1 MSEGTPERPDGDKAE
16 RDKADA
22 LKGEAPKPPRGELPL
37 SGLAGS
43 PGVALGRAAVLQTGR
58 TGVVHRHVTIEE
70 VGPEL
75 DRFKGGVAKASAELR
90 ELSNKARASATK
102 IELSVLEAYTLMVED
117 ELLLAEVQKR
127 IERELICAEWALD
140 QAVTEMAAQ
149 LRRAGDAYLAER
161 SHDFEFVGARIRLAI
176 GGVSGPVVP
185 DTNEPRVLVAHDLS
199 PAETVGLTRDKVLA
213 LVTEVGT
220 RTSHTAIVAR
230 ALEIPAV
237 VGVAGALSR
246 IGSGDSIIV
255 DGLRGQ
261 VLLHPRPEAVVEY
274 QERAA
279 RFRETARLRRE
290 ARDRPIKLGSGELIE
305 LRANIELPS
314 EALGALSHGA
324 RGIGLYR
331 TEFLY
336 VDRSQP
342 PTEDEQ
348 YETYRKVAE
357 IMNPLSVTLR
367 TFDIGGDKFVS
378 VFQVPSEMNPAL
390 GLRAVRLGLARPE
403 IFMTQ
408 LRAMVRATAHGK
420 LRILLPMI
428 ASLGELFAVK
438 ELFEQ
443 AVKDVD
449 ARGLPRA
456 EHIPIGIMVEVPSA
470 AVMASEF
477 AEHAEFMSIGTND
490 LVQYTLAVDRSTP
503 ELAYLASYFDPAIL
517 RLVRN
522 VLDAGKAR
530 QRPVLLC
537 GAMASDPMAALLLVG
552 MGLRE
557 MSMEAAAVPE
567 VREVLANVTLAQTEL
582 AAADALAER
591 TAAGVQ
597 AALTRHFGRLLSE
610 G

>member
-1 MSEGTPERPDGDKAE
+1 MSDAEGQKETRAE
-16 RDKADA
+16 LA
-22 LKGEAPKPPRGELPL
+22 LAGLP
-37 SGLAGS
+37 GS
-43 PGVALGRAAVLQTGR
+43 PGVALGRAIVVATGR
-58 TGVVHRHVTIEE
+58 TGVVRRHVSAAEVSAEIE
-70 VGPEL
+70 
-75 DRFKGGVAKASAELR
+75 RFKAGVGRAATELR
-90 ELSNKARASATK
+90 ALSSKARPTATK
-102 IELSVLEAYTLMVED
+102 IEMSVLEAYTLMVED
-117 ELLLAEVQKR
+117 ELLLAEVSKHIQTD
-127 IERELICAEWALD
+127 LVCAEWALD
-140 QAVTEMAAQ
+140 LAVTEMAAQ
-149 LRRAGDAYLAER
+149 LRRGGDAYLAER
-161 SHDFEFVGARIRLAI
+161 SHDFEFVGARIRQAI
-176 GGVSGPVVP
+176 GGVQASVVP
-185 DTNEPRVLVAHDLS
+185 ETSEPRILVAHDLS
-199 PAETVGLTRDKVLA
+199 PAETVGLTREKVLA

-220 RTSHTAIVAR
+220 RTSHTSIVAR

-246 IGSGDSIIV
+246 IGNGDSLIV

-261 VLLHPRPEAVVEY
+261 LLLHPRTETTSEY
-274 QERAA
+274 QTRAA
-279 RFRETARLRRE
+279 RFRELSRLRRE
-290 ARDRPIKLGSGELIE
+290 ARDRPSKLGSGELIE
-305 LRANIELPS
+305 LRANIEIPS
-314 EALGALSHGA
+314 EALAALSHGA

-336 VDRSQP
+336 VDRSVP
-342 PTEDEQ
+342 PTEEEQ
-348 YETYRKVAE
+348 YDTYRRVAE

-420 LRILLPMI
+420 LRIMLPMI

-438 ELFEQ
+438 ELWDQ

-449 ARGLPRA
+449 ARGQARA
-456 EHIPIGIMVEVPSA
+456 EHISLGIMVEVPSA
-470 AVMASEF
+470 AVLAHEF

-490 LVQYTLAVDRSTP
+490 LVQYTLAVDRSSP

-517 RLVRN
+517 RLIQN
-522 VLDAGKAR
+522 VIAAGKAK

-557 MSMEAAAVPE
+557 MSMEAAAIPE
-567 VREVLANVTLAQTEL
+567 IREVLANITLEQAER
-582 AAADALAER
+582 AAGDALAEL

-597 AALTRHFGRLLSE
+597 AVLTRHFGRLLSE

>member
-1 MSEGTPERPDGDKAE
+1 MTEGEGQRETRAE
-16 RDKADA
+16 VA
-22 LKGEAPKPPRGELPL
+22 L
-37 SGLAGS
+37 SGLPGS
-43 PGVALGRAAVLQTGR
+43 PGVALGKAAVLAIGR
-58 TGVVHRHVTIEE
+58 TGVVHRHIGAADVGGEIE
-70 VGPEL
+70 
-75 DRFKGGVAKASAELR
+75 RFKAGVDKAAAELR
-90 ELSNKARASATK
+90 ELSNRARQTATK
-102 IELSVLEAYTLMVED
+102 IEISVLEAYMLMVED
-117 ELLLAEVQKR
+117 ELLLAEVTKR
-127 IERELICAEWALD
+127 IETELVCAEWALD
-140 QAVTEMAAQ
+140 LSVTHMAAQ
-149 LRRAGDAYLAER
+149 LKRAGDAYLAER
-161 SHDFEFVGARIRLAI
+161 SHDFEFVGARIRQAI
-176 GGVSGPVVP
+176 GGAQAAVVP
-185 DTNEPRVLVAHDLS
+185 ETSEPRIIVAHDLS

-220 RTSHTAIVAR
+220 RTSHTSIVAR

-246 IGSGDSIIV
+246 IGSGDSLIV

-261 VLLHPRPEAVVEY
+261 LLLHPRPETTTAY
-274 QERAA
+274 QARAA
-279 RFRETARLRRE
+279 RFREVARLRRE
-290 ARDRPIKLGSGELIE
+290 ARDRPSKLGSGELIE
-305 LRANIELPS
+305 LRANIDLPS

-336 VDRSQP
+336 VDRTEP
-342 PTEDEQ
+342 PSEEEQ
-348 YETYRKVAE
+348 YDTYRRVAE

-378 VFQVPSEMNPAL
+378 VFQMPSEMNPAL

-408 LRAMVRATAHGK
+408 LRAMIRATAHGK
-420 LRILLPMI
+420 LRIMLPMI

-438 ELFEQ
+438 ELYDQ
-443 AVKDVD
+443 ARKDVD

-456 EHIPIGIMVEVPSA
+456 EHISLGIMVEVPSA
-470 AVMASEF
+470 AVMAHEF
-477 AEHAEFMSIGTND
+477 AEHAEFLSIGTND

-517 RLVRN
+517 RLIQN
-522 VLDAGKAR
+522 VISAGKAYE
-530 QRPVLLC
+530 RPVLLC

-567 VREVLANVTLAQTEL
+567 VREVLANVTLEQAEL
-582 AAADALAER
+582 AARDALAER

-597 AALTRHFGRLLSE
+597 AALTRHFGGLLSE

>member
-1 MSEGTPERPDGDKAE
+1 MTDGEGQKETRAE
-16 RDKADA
+16 LA
-22 LKGEAPKPPRGELPL
+22 LGGLP
-37 SGLAGS
+37 GS
-43 PGVALGRAAVLQTGR
+43 PGVALGKAVVLALGR
-58 TGVVHRHVTIEE
+58 TGVVHRHVEAAEVPQEIE
-70 VGPEL
+70 
-75 DRFKGGVAKASAELR
+75 RFKGGVARAAAELR
-90 ELSNKARASATK
+90 ELANKARPTATK
-102 IELSVLEAYTLMVED
+102 IEISVLEAYTLMVED
-117 ELLLAEVQKR
+117 ELLLAEVTKH
-127 IERELICAEWALD
+127 IESDLVCAEWALD
-140 QAVTEMAAQ
+140 RSVSEMAGQ
-149 LRRAGDAYLAER
+149 LRRGGDAYLAER

-176 GGVSGPVVP
+176 GGTPAAVVLETP
-185 DTNEPRVLVAHDLS
+185 EPRVIVAHDLS

-220 RTSHTAIVAR
+220 RTSHTSIVAR

-246 IGSGDSIIV
+246 IGNGDSIIV

-261 VLLHPRPEAVVEY
+261 LLLHPRPETVAEY
-274 QERAA
+274 QTRAA
-279 RFRETARLRRE
+279 RFRDIQRLRRE
-290 ARDRPIKLGSGELIE
+290 ARDRPSKLGSGELIE
-305 LRANIELPS
+305 LRANIEIPS
-314 EALGALSHGA
+314 EALAALAHGA

-336 VDRSQP
+336 VDRSEP
-342 PTEDEQ
+342 PSEDEQ
-348 YETYRKVAE
+348 YDTYRRIAE

-378 VFQVPSEMNPAL
+378 VFQMPPEMNPAL
-390 GLRAVRLGLARPE
+390 GLRAVRLGLARPA

-420 LRILLPMI
+420 LRIMLPMI

-438 ELFEQ
+438 ELFDQ

-449 ARGLPRA
+449 ARGQARA
-456 EHIPIGIMVEVPSA
+456 DHISLGMMVEVPSA
-470 AVMASEF
+470 AVMAHEF

-490 LVQYTLAVDRSTP
+490 LVQYSLAVDRSTP

-517 RLVRN
+517 RLILN
-522 VLDAGKAR
+522 VIAAGKAK

-557 MSMEAAAVPE
+557 MSMEAAAIPE
-567 VREVLANVTLAQTEL
+567 VREVLANVTREQTER
-582 AAADALAER
+582 AASDALAER

-597 AALTRHFGRLLSE
+597 AALTRHFGGLLSE

>member
-1 MSEGTPERPDGDKAE
+1 MSEGDGQKETRAE
-16 RDKADA
+16 VA
-22 LKGEAPKPPRGELPL
+22 L
-37 SGLAGS
+37 SGLPGS
-43 PGVALGRAAVLQTGR
+43 PGVALGKAVVLAIGR
-58 TGVVHRHVTIEE
+58 TGVVHRHVAAAD
-70 VGPEL
+70 VGAEI
-75 DRFKGGVAKASAELR
+75 DRFKSGVDKAATELR
-90 ELSNKARASATK
+90 ELSSRARKTATK
-102 IELSVLEAYTLMVED
+102 IEISVLEAYTLMVED
-117 ELLLAEVQKR
+117 ELLLAEVTQR
-127 IERELICAEWALD
+127 IQTELVCAEWALD
-140 QAVTEMAAQ
+140 LAVTQMAAQ
-149 LRRAGDAYLAER
+149 LRRGGDAYLAER
-161 SHDFEFVGARIRLAI
+161 SHDFEFVGARIRQAI
-176 GGVSGPVVP
+176 SGGSPAVVP
-185 DTNEPRVLVAHDLS
+185 ETSEPRIIVAHDLS
-199 PAETVGLTRDKVLA
+199 PAETVGLTREKVLA

-220 RTSHTAIVAR
+220 RSSHTSIVAR

-246 IGSGDSIIV
+246 IGNGDAMIV
-255 DGLRGQ
+255 DGMRGQ
-261 VLLHPRPEAVVEY
+261 LLLHPRPETVTEY
-274 QERAA
+274 QARAA
-279 RFRETARLRRE
+279 RFRDLTRLRRE
-290 ARDRPIKLGSGELIE
+290 ARDRPSKLGSGELIE
-305 LRANIELPS
+305 LRANIDLPS
-314 EALGALSHGA
+314 ETLGALSHGA

-336 VDRSQP
+336 MDRTEP

-348 YETYRKVAE
+348 YDTYRRVAE

-367 TFDIGGDKFVS
+367 TFDIGGDKFAS
-378 VFQVPSEMNPAL
+378 VFQMPSEMNPAL

-420 LRILLPMI
+420 LRIMLPMI

-438 ELFEQ
+438 ELYDQ

-449 ARGLPRA
+449 ARGQPRA
-456 EHIPIGIMVEVPSA
+456 EHISLGIMVEVPSA
-470 AVMASEF
+470 AVMAHEF

-517 RLVRN
+517 RLIQN
-522 VLDAGKAR
+522 VIAAGLAH

-567 VREVLANVTLAQTEL
+567 VREVLANVTLQQTEH
-582 AAADALAER
+582 AARDALAER

>member
-1 MSEGTPERPDGDKAE
+1 MSEAEGQKAARSE
-16 RDKADA
+16 LA
-22 LKGEAPKPPRGELPL
+22 LAGLP
-37 SGLAGS
+37 GS
-43 PGVALGRAAVLQTGR
+43 PGIALGKAMVIDVGR
-58 TGVVHRHVTIEE
+58 TSVAHRHVTAQE
-70 VGPEL
+70 VTAEL
-75 DRFKGGVAKASAELR
+75 ERFKTGVAAAAAELR
-90 ELSNKARASATK
+90 ELSIKAKKSATK
-102 IELSVLEAYTLMVED
+102 IEISVLEAYTLMVED

-127 IERELICAEWALD
+127 IESELVCAEWALD
-140 QAVTEMAAQ
+140 LAVTEMAAQ

-161 SHDFEFVGARIRLAI
+161 SHDFEFVGARIRQAI
-176 GGVSGPVVP
+176 GGKPSAVVL
-185 DTNEPRVLVAHDLS
+185 DTVEPRILVARDLS

-237 VGVAGALSR
+237 VGVAGALAR
-246 IGSGDSIIV
+246 VGSGDSLIV

-261 VLLHPRPEAVVEY
+261 LLLHPRPETVAEY
-274 QERAA
+274 QERGD
-279 RFRETARLRRE
+279 RFRHTAKLRRE
-290 ARDRPIKLGSGELIE
+290 ARDRPIKLESGELIE

-314 EALGALSHGA
+314 EAVGALSHGA

-336 VDRSQP
+336 VDRTEP

-378 VFQVPSEMNPAL
+378 VFQMPSEMNPAL

-420 LRILLPMI
+420 LRIMLPMI

-443 AVKDVD
+443 AIRDVD
-449 ARGLPRA
+449 ARSLPRA
-456 EHIPIGIMVEVPSA
+456 EHVPLGMMVEVPSA
-470 AVMASEF
+470 AVMAQEF
-477 AEHAEFMSIGTND
+477 AEHAEFFSIGTND

-503 ELAYLASYFDPAIL
+503 ELAYLASYYDPAIL
-517 RLVRN
+517 RLIRGVIE
-522 VLDAGKAR
+522 AGKGR
-530 QRPVLLC
+530 DRPVLLC
-537 GAMASDPMAALLLVG
+537 GAMASDPLAALLLVG

-567 VREVLANVTLAQTEL
+567 IREVLANVTLAQTE
-582 AAADALAER
+582 AAAEDALAER

-597 AALTRHFGRLLSE
+597 AALTRHFGRLLSD

>member
-1 MSEGTPERPDGDKAE
+1 
-16 RDKADA
+16 
-22 LKGEAPKPPRGELPL
+22 
-37 SGLAGS
+37 
-43 PGVALGRAAVLQTGR
+43 
-58 TGVVHRHVTIEE
+58 
-70 VGPEL
+70 
-75 DRFKGGVAKASAELR
+75 
-90 ELSNKARASATK
+90 
-102 IELSVLEAYTLMVED
+102 
-117 ELLLAEVQKR
+117 
-127 IERELICAEWALD
+127 
-140 QAVTEMAAQ
+140 
-149 LRRAGDAYLAER
+149 LAER
-161 SHDFEFVGARIRLAI
+161 SHDFEFVGARIRQAI
-176 GGVSGPVVP
+176 SGKPATVVL
-185 DTNEPRVLVAHDLS
+185 DAGEPRILVARDLS
-199 PAETVGLTRDKVLA
+199 PAETVGFTRDKVLA

-237 VGVAGALSR
+237 VGVAGALAR
-246 IGSGDSIIV
+246 IGSGDSLIV

-261 VLLHPRPEAVVEY
+261 LLLHPRPETVAEY
-274 QERAA
+274 QERGA
-279 RFRETARLRRE
+279 RFRHTAKLRRE
-290 ARDRPIKLGSGELIE
+290 ARDRPIKLESGELIE

-314 EALGALSHGA
+314 EAVGALSHGA

-336 VDRSQP
+336 VDRTEP

-378 VFQVPSEMNPAL
+378 VFQMPSEMNPAL

-420 LRILLPMI
+420 LRIMLPMI

-443 AVKDVD
+443 AIRDVD

-456 EHIPIGIMVEVPSA
+456 EHVPLGMMVEVPSA
-470 AVMASEF
+470 AVLAHEF
-477 AEHAEFMSIGTND
+477 AEHAEFFSIGTND

-517 RLVRN
+517 RLIHGVIA
-522 VLDAGKAR
+522 AGKSR

-537 GAMASDPMAALLLVG
+537 GAMASDPLAALLLVG

-567 VREVLANVTLAQTEL
+567 IREVLANVTLVQTE
-582 AAADALAER
+582 AAAKDALAER

-597 AALTRHFGRLLSE
+597 AALTRHFGRLLSD

>member
-1 MSEGTPERPDGDKAE
+1 MTDAEGQKETRTEV
-16 RDKADA
+16 A
-22 LKGEAPKPPRGELPL
+22 LAGLP
-37 SGLAGS
+37 GS
-43 PGVALGRAAVLQTGR
+43 PGVALGKAVVLAIGR
-58 TGVVHRHVTIEE
+58 TGVVHRHVDASE
-70 VGPEL
+70 VGIEIE
-75 DRFKGGVAKASAELR
+75 RFKAGVARAAAELR
-90 ELSNKARASATK
+90 ELANNSRPTATK
-102 IELSVLEAYTLMVED
+102 IEISVLEAYTLMVED
-117 ELLLAEVQKR
+117 ELLLAEVTRRIKR
-127 IERELICAEWALD
+127 DLVCAEWALD
-140 QAVTEMAAQ
+140 LAVTEMAAQ

-176 GGVSGPVVP
+176 GGTPTAVVLEGA
-185 DTNEPRVLVAHDLS
+185 EPRVIVAHDLS

-237 VGVAGALSR
+237 VGVAGALAH
-246 IGSGDSIIV
+246 IGNGDSIIV

-261 VLLHPRPEAVVEY
+261 LLLHPRPETTAEH
-274 QERAA
+274 QTRAA
-279 RFRETARLRRE
+279 RFRSIQRLRRE
-290 ARDRPIKLGSGELIE
+290 ARDRPSKLGSGELIE
-305 LRANIELPS
+305 LRANIEIPL
-314 EALGALSHGA
+314 EALGALEHGA
-324 RGIGLYR
+324 RGVGLYR

-336 VDRSQP
+336 VDRNEP
-342 PTEDEQ
+342 PSEDEQ
-348 YETYRKVAE
+348 YDTYRRVAE
-357 IMNPLSVTLR
+357 IMNPLPVTLR

-420 LRILLPMI
+420 LRIMLPMI

-438 ELFEQ
+438 ELFDQ

-456 EHIPIGIMVEVPSA
+456 EHISLGIMVEVPSV
-470 AVMASEF
+470 AVMAHEF

-517 RLVRN
+517 RLIQN
-522 VLDAGKAR
+522 VIEAGRAK
-530 QRPVLLC
+530 QRPVILC

-557 MSMEAAAVPE
+557 MSMEAAAIPE
-567 VREVLANVTLAQTEL
+567 VREVLANVTREQVER
-582 AAADALAER
+582 AASDALAER

-597 AALTRHFGRLLSE
+597 AAITRHFGGLLSE
-610 G
+610 D

>member
-1 MSEGTPERPDGDKAE
+1 VAELERFK
-16 RDKADA
+16 
-22 LKGEAPKPPRGELPL
+22 
-37 SGLAGS
+37 S
-43 PGVALGRAAVLQTGR
+43 GVAEAA
-58 TGVVHRHVTIEE
+58 
-70 VGPEL
+70 
-75 DRFKGGVAKASAELR
+75 AELR
-90 ELSNKARASATK
+90 ELSAKARRTATK
-102 IELSVLEAYTLMVED
+102 IEISVLEAYTLMVED
-117 ELLLAEVQKR
+117 ELLLAQVKKR
-127 IERELICAEWALD
+127 IEEELVCAEWALD
-140 QAVTEMAAQ
+140 LAVNEMASQ

-161 SHDFEFVGARIRLAI
+161 SHDFEFVGARIRQAI
-176 GGVSGPVVP
+176 GGSPSTVVL
-185 DTNEPRVLVAHDLS
+185 DSEEPRILVARDLS

-237 VGVAGALSR
+237 VGVAGALAR
-246 IGSGDSIIV
+246 IGSGDSLIV
-255 DGLRGQ
+255 DGSRGQ
-261 VLLHPRPEAVVEY
+261 LLVHPRPETVGEY

-290 ARDRPIKLGSGELIE
+290 ARDRPIKLESGELIE

-314 EALGALSHGA
+314 EAVGALAHGA

-336 VDRSQP
+336 VDRSEP
-342 PTEDEQ
+342 PSEEEQ
-348 YETYRKVAE
+348 YDTYRKVAE

-378 VFQVPSEMNPAL
+378 VFQMPSEMNPAL

-420 LRILLPMI
+420 LRIMLPMI

-443 AVKDVD
+443 AIADVD

-456 EHIPIGIMVEVPSA
+456 EHVALGIMVEVPSA
-470 AVMASEF
+470 AVMAHEF

-490 LVQYTLAVDRSTP
+490 LVQYTLAVDRGAP

-517 RLVRN
+517 RLIRGVIE
-522 VLDAGKAR
+522 AGKAKE
-530 QRPVLLC
+530 RPVLLC
-537 GAMASDPMAALLLVG
+537 GAMASDPLAALLLVG

-567 VREVLANVTLAQTEL
+567 IREVLANVTLAQTQA
-582 AAADALAER
+582 AAADALGER

-597 AALTRHFGRLLSE
+597 AALTRHFGRLLSD

>member
-1 MSEGTPERPDGDKAE
+1 MNEGEGQKETRAE
-16 RDKADA
+16 VA
-22 LKGEAPKPPRGELPL
+22 L
-37 SGLAGS
+37 SGLPGS
-43 PGVALGRAAVLQTGR
+43 PGVALGKAVALAIGR
-58 TGVVHRHVTIEE
+58 TGVVHRHIEAE
-70 VGPEL
+70 GVADEIE
-75 DRFKGGVAKASAELR
+75 RFKAGVAKAAAELR
-90 ELSNKARASATK
+90 ELSSRARQTATK
-102 IELSVLEAYTLMVED
+102 IEISVLEAYTLMVED
-117 ELLLAEVQKR
+117 ELLLAEVTRR
-127 IERELICAEWALD
+127 IQSELVCAEWALD
-140 QAVTEMAAQ
+140 DSVTQMAAQ

-161 SHDFEFVGARIRLAI
+161 SHDFEFVGARIRQSI
-176 GGVSGPVVP
+176 SGGNNAVVP
-185 DTNEPRVLVAHDLS
+185 ETSEPRIIVAHDLS

-220 RTSHTAIVAR
+220 RSSHTSIVAR

-246 IGSGDSIIV
+246 IGSGDSLIV

-261 VLLHPRPEAVVEY
+261 LLLHPRAETVTEY
-274 QERAA
+274 QARAA
-279 RFRETARLRRE
+279 RFRELTRLRRE
-290 ARDRPIKLGSGELIE
+290 ARDRPSKLGSGELIE
-305 LRANIELPS
+305 LRANIDLPS

-336 VDRSQP
+336 MDRSEP
-342 PTEDEQ
+342 PGEDEQ
-348 YETYRKVAE
+348 YDTYRRVAE

-367 TFDIGGDKFVS
+367 TFDIGGDKFAS
-378 VFQVPSEMNPAL
+378 VFRMPSEMNPAL

-420 LRILLPMI
+420 LRIMLPMI

-438 ELFEQ
+438 ELYDQ
-443 AVKDVD
+443 AVRDVD
-449 ARGLPRA
+449 SRGQPRA
-456 EHIPIGIMVEVPSA
+456 EHIAIGIMVEVPSA
-470 AVMASEF
+470 AVLAHEF

-517 RLVRN
+517 RLIQN
-522 VLDAGKAR
+522 VIAAGKAR

-567 VREVLANVTLAQTEL
+567 VREVLANVTLEQTER
-582 AAADALAER
+582 AASDALAER

>member
-1 MSEGTPERPDGDKAE
+1 MSDGEGQKETRAE
-16 RDKADA
+16 VA
-22 LKGEAPKPPRGELPL
+22 L
-37 SGLAGS
+37 SGLPGS
-43 PGVALGRAAVLQTGR
+43 PGVALGKAVVLAIGR
-58 TGVVHRHVTIEE
+58 TGVVHRHVESTDVAEEIE
-70 VGPEL
+70 
-75 DRFKGGVAKASAELR
+75 RFKSGVAKAAAELR
-90 ELSNKARASATK
+90 ELSNRARPTATK
-102 IELSVLEAYTLMVED
+102 IEISVLEAYTLMVED
-117 ELLLAEVQKR
+117 ELLLAEVTRR
-127 IERELICAEWALD
+127 IESELVCAEWALD
-140 QAVTEMAAQ
+140 LSVTEMAAQ

-176 GGVSGPVVP
+176 SGANTAVVP
-185 DTNEPRVLVAHDLS
+185 ETTEPRVIVAHDLS
-199 PAETVGLTRDKVLA
+199 PAETVGLTREKVLA

-220 RTSHTAIVAR
+220 RSSHTSIVAR

-261 VLLHPRPEAVVEY
+261 LLLHPRAETVTEY
-274 QERAA
+274 QARAA
-279 RFRETARLRRE
+279 RFRDITRLRRE
-290 ARDRPIKLGSGELIE
+290 ARDRPSKLGSGELIE
-305 LRANIELPS
+305 LRANIDLPS

-336 VDRSQP
+336 MDRSEP
-342 PTEDEQ
+342 PGEEEQ
-348 YETYRKVAE
+348 YDTYRRVAE

-367 TFDIGGDKFVS
+367 TFDIGGDKFAT
-378 VFQVPSEMNPAL
+378 VFQMPSEMNPAL

-408 LRAMVRATAHGK
+408 LRAMIRATAHGK
-420 LRILLPMI
+420 LRIMLPMI

-438 ELFEQ
+438 ELFDQ

-449 ARGLPRA
+449 ARGQPRA
-456 EHIPIGIMVEVPSA
+456 EHISIGIMVEVPSA
-470 AVMASEF
+470 AVLAHEF

-517 RLVRN
+517 RLIQN
-522 VLDAGKAR
+522 VLTAGKAR
-530 QRPVLLC
+530 ERAVLVC

-567 VREVLANVTLAQTEL
+567 VREVLANVTLDQLER
-582 AAADALAER
+582 AAKDALAER

>member
-1 MSEGTPERPDGDKAE
+1 MSESEGQSVTTRAE
-16 RDKADA
+16 VA
-22 LKGEAPKPPRGELPL
+22 L
-37 SGLAGS
+37 SGLPGS
-43 PGVALGRAAVLQTGR
+43 PGVALGKAVVLDVGR
-58 TGVVHRHVTIEE
+58 SGVAHRHVGATE
-70 VGPEL
+70 VAQEL
-75 DRFKGGVAKASAELR
+75 ERFRAGVDRAAAELR
-90 ELSNKARASATK
+90 ELSRRALERAATK
-102 IELSVLEAYTLMVED
+102 IETSVLEAYTLMVED
-117 ELLLAEVQKR
+117 ETLYGEVKTR
-127 IERELICAEWALD
+127 IESELMCAEWALEL
-140 QAVTEMAAQ
+140 AVSEMAAQ
-149 LRRAGDAYLAER
+149 LRRSGDAYLGER
-161 SHDFEFVGARIRLAI
+161 SHDFEFVGARIQKAI
-176 GGVSGPVVP
+176 SGAPQAVLPV
-185 DTNEPRVLVAHDLS
+185 DSEPRVLVAHDLS
-199 PAETVGLTRDKVLA
+199 PAETVGLTPGKVLA

-261 VLLHPRPEAVVEY
+261 LLLHPRPETTGEY
-274 QERAA
+274 QERAT
-279 RFRETARLRRE
+279 RFRETARLRRD
-290 ARDRPIKLGSGELIE
+290 ARDRPITLGSGELIE

-314 EALGALSHGA
+314 EAVGALSHGA
-324 RGIGLYR
+324 RGVGLYR

-336 VDRSQP
+336 VDRSEP
-342 PTEDEQ
+342 PSEDEQ

-378 VFQVPSEMNPAL
+378 VFEVPSEMNPAL

-408 LRAMVRATAHGK
+408 LRAMIRATAHGK
-420 LRILLPMI
+420 LRIMLPMI
-428 ASLGELFAVK
+428 ASLGELFAVR
-438 ELFEQ
+438 ELYDQ
-443 AVKDVD
+443 ALADVD
-449 ARGLPRA
+449 RRGLARA
-456 EHIPIGIMVEVPSA
+456 DHISLGIMVEVPSA
-470 AVMASEF
+470 AVLAHEF

-490 LVQYTLAVDRSTP
+490 LVQYTLAVDRSAP

-517 RLVRN
+517 RLIRGVIE
-522 VLDAGKAR
+522 AGQAR

-537 GAMASDPMAALLLVG
+537 GAMASDPLAALLLVG

-567 VREVLANVTLAQTEL
+567 VREVLASVTLEQTQR
-582 AAADALAER
+582 AAADAMVER

-597 AALTRHFGRLLSE
+597 AALIRHFGRLLADT
-610 G
+610 

>member
-1 MSEGTPERPDGDKAE
+1 MSAGEGPSAPARAE
-16 RDKADA
+16 VA
-22 LKGEAPKPPRGELPL
+22 L

-43 PGVALGRAAVLQTGR
+43 PGVALGKAMVLHLGR
-58 TGVVHRHVTIEE
+58 TGVPHRHVGADE
-70 VGPEL
+70 VTQEL
-75 DRFKGGVAKASAELR
+75 ERFRAGVDQAATELR
-90 ELSNKARASATK
+90 ALSQRARETATK
-102 IELSVLEAYTLMVED
+102 IEISVLEAYTLMVED
-117 ELLLAEVQKR
+117 ELLYAEVKKR
-127 IERELICAEWALD
+127 IESELVCVEWALD
-140 QAVTEMAAQ
+140 QAVSEMAAQ
-149 LRRAGDAYLAER
+149 LRRSGDAYLGER
-161 SHDFEFVGARIRLAI
+161 SHDFEFVGARLQKAI
-176 GGVSGPVVP
+176 SGAPQTVLL
-185 DTNEPRVLVAHDLS
+185 DDSEPRVLVAHDLS
-199 PAETVGLTRDKVLA
+199 PAETVGLTPGKVLA

-261 VLLHPRPEAVVEY
+261 LLLHPRAETTGEY

-279 RFRETARLRRE
+279 RFRETARLRRD
-290 ARDRPIKLGSGELIE
+290 ARDRPITLGSGELIE
-305 LRANIELPS
+305 LRANIDLPS
-314 EALGALSHGA
+314 EAVGALSHGA

-342 PTEDEQ
+342 PSEEEQ

-378 VFQVPSEMNPAL
+378 VFEVPSEMNPAL

-408 LRAMVRATAHGK
+408 LRAMIRATAHGK
-420 LRILLPMI
+420 LRIMLPMI

-438 ELFEQ
+438 ELFDQ
-443 AVKDVD
+443 AMADVD
-449 ARGLPRA
+449 RRGLARA
-456 EHIPIGIMVEVPSA
+456 DHISLGIMVEVPSA
-470 AVMASEF
+470 AVMAYEF
-477 AEHAEFMSIGTND
+477 AEYAEFMSIGTND
-490 LVQYTLAVDRSTP
+490 LVQYTLAVDRSSP

-517 RLVRN
+517 RLIQGVIE
-522 VLDAGKAR
+522 AGKAR
-530 QRPVLLC
+530 SRPVLLC
-537 GAMASDPMAALLLVG
+537 GAMASDPLAALLLVG

-567 VREVLANVTLAQTEL
+567 VREVLASVTLEQTER
-582 AAADALAER
+582 AAAEAMAER

-597 AALTRHFGRLLSE
+597 AALTRHFGRVLADT
-610 G
+610 

>member
-1 MSEGTPERPDGDKAE
+1 MSEGEGQRATRAE
-16 RDKADA
+16 IA
-22 LKGEAPKPPRGELPL
+22 LAGLP
-37 SGLAGS
+37 GS
-43 PGVALGRAAVLQTGR
+43 PGVALGKAVVIDVGR
-58 TGVVHRHVTIEE
+58 TGVAHRHVPHEE
-70 VGPEL
+70 VEL
-75 DRFKGGVAKASAELR
+75 ELERFKAGVAKAAAELR
-90 ELSNKARASATK
+90 ELSSKARQSATK
-102 IELSVLEAYTLMVED
+102 IEISVLEAYTLMVED
-117 ELLLAEVQKR
+117 ELLLAEVHKR
-127 IERELICAEWALD
+127 IEAELVCAEWALD
-140 QAVTEMAAQ
+140 LAVTEMAGR
-149 LRRAGDAYLAER
+149 LRHAGDAYLAER
-161 SHDFEFVGARIRLAI
+161 SHDFEFVGARIRQCI
-176 GGVSGPVVP
+176 SGAPSPVQL
-185 DTNEPRVLVAHDLS
+185 DGAEPRILVARDLS
-199 PAETVGLTRDKVLA
+199 PAETVGFTRDKVLA

-237 VGVAGALSR
+237 VGVAGALAR
-246 IGSGDSIIV
+246 VGSGDSLIV
-255 DGLRGQ
+255 DGSRGQ
-261 VLLHPRPEAVVEY
+261 LLLHPRAETVSEY

-290 ARDRPIKLGSGELIE
+290 ARDRPIKLESGELIE

-314 EALGALSHGA
+314 EALAALSHGA
-324 RGIGLYR
+324 RGVGLYR

-336 VDRSQP
+336 VDRSEP
-342 PTEDEQ
+342 PSEDEQ

-408 LRAMVRATAHGK
+408 LRAMIRATAHGK
-420 LRILLPMI
+420 LRIMLPMI

-443 AVKDVD
+443 ALRDVD

-456 EHIPIGIMVEVPSA
+456 EHIPLGIMVEVPSA
-470 AVMASEF
+470 AVLAEEF

-517 RLVRN
+517 RLIRAVIA
-522 VLDAGKAR
+522 AGEAR

-537 GAMASDPMAALLLVG
+537 GAMASDPLAALLLVG

-567 VREVLANVTLAQTEL
+567 IREVLANVTLAQVQA

-597 AALTRHFGRLLSE
+597 AALTRHFGRLLSD

>member
-1 MSEGTPERPDGDKAE
+1 MTDGEGQKETRAE
-16 RDKADA
+16 VA
-22 LKGEAPKPPRGELPL
+22 LGGLP
-37 SGLAGS
+37 GS
-43 PGVALGRAAVLQTGR
+43 PGVALGKAVVLALGR
-58 TGVVHRHVTIEE
+58 TGVVHRHVQASDASCEIE
-70 VGPEL
+70 
-75 DRFKGGVAKASAELR
+75 RFKAGVERAAAELR
-90 ELSNKARASATK
+90 ELSEKARQSATK
-102 IELSVLEAYTLMVED
+102 IEISVLEAYTLMVED
-117 ELLLAEVQKR
+117 ELLLAEVTKR
-127 IERELICAEWALD
+127 ITRDLVCAEWALD
-140 QAVTEMAAQ
+140 LAVTDMAAQ

-161 SHDFEFVGARIRLAI
+161 SHDFEFVGARIRDAI
-176 GGVSGPVVP
+176 GGAPPEVVL
-185 DTNEPRVLVAHDLS
+185 DTAEPRVIVAHDLS

-237 VGVAGALSR
+237 VGVAGALAR
-246 IGSGDSIIV
+246 IGNGDSIIV

-261 VLLHPRPEAVVEY
+261 LLLHPRAETTAEY
-274 QERAA
+274 QGRAA
-279 RFRETARLRRE
+279 RFRDIQRLRRE
-290 ARDRPIKLGSGELIE
+290 ARDRPSKLGSGELIE
-305 LRANIELPS
+305 LRANIEIPG
-314 EALGALSHGA
+314 EALGALEHGA
-324 RGIGLYR
+324 RGVGLYR

-336 VDRSQP
+336 VDRNEP

-348 YETYRKVAE
+348 YDTYRRVAE
-357 IMNPLSVTLR
+357 IMNPLPVTLR

-420 LRILLPMI
+420 LRIMLPMI

-449 ARGLPRA
+449 ARGQLRA
-456 EHIPIGIMVEVPSA
+456 EHISLGIMVEVPSA
-470 AVMASEF
+470 AVMADEF

-517 RLVRN
+517 KLIQN
-522 VLDAGKAR
+522 VIAAGKAR
-530 QRPVLLC
+530 QRPVILC

-557 MSMEAAAVPE
+557 MSMEAAAIPE
-567 VREVLANVTLAQTEL
+567 VREVLANVTREQVERAAQ
-582 AAADALAER
+582 DALAER

-597 AALTRHFGRLLSE
+597 AAMTRHFGGLLSE